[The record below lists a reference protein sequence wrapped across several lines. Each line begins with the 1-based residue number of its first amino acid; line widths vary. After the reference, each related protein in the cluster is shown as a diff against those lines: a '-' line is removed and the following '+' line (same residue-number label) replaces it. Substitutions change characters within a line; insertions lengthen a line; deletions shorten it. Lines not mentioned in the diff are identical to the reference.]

1 MAAAQEFETAK
12 RTAQHQLRR
21 ASFIAPADME
31 TIVANKIVFSP
42 PFPPA
47 IMEVAHAMAP
57 ADFEFQVVAQ
67 DDPDF
72 AQAIQDADYFM
83 GFPRE
88 HMGQSFYDTAPNL
101 KLVQLISAGYDR
113 LDVEAARQARVP
125 VANNGGSNSV
135 AVAEHT
141 MMLILAVYKQVVR
154 DHNNVVNGKW
164 RVGDFAELRIYEL
177 AGKTL
182 GLVGLGTIGKK
193 VARRA
198 QAFDMRVQYYDTIRL
213 NEDQEDAL
221 GVRFVLLPELLRTSD
236 VVSLHVPLNEQTRN
250 LMSAREFATMK
261 NDAIFINT
269 CRGPAVDEAALHH
282 ALTSGQ
288 IAAAG
293 LDVLVEEPPPT
304 NHPLFG
310 LDNVTLTP
318 HTAGPTLEN
327 WTKAF
332 RNGFDNIQRV
342 AAGRQPMWVIPELRE
357 PAL

>member
-1 MAAAQEFETAK
+1 MA
-12 RTAQHQLRR
+12 
-21 ASFIAPADME
+21 D
-31 TIVANKIVFSP
+31 KIVFSP
-42 PFPPA
+42 PFPPS
-47 IMEVAHAMAP
+47 IMDVARAMAP
-57 ADFEFQVVAQ
+57 ADFEFQVIAQ
-67 DDPDF
+67 DDPGF
-72 AQAIQDADYFM
+72 PQAVADAEYFM

-88 HMGQSFYDTAPNL
+88 HMGQSFYDMAPNL
-101 KLVQLISAGYDR
+101 RLVQLISAGYDR
-113 LDVEAARQARVP
+113 LDVEAARGARVP
-125 VANNGGSNSV
+125 VSNNGGSNSV

-141 MMLILAVYKQVVR
+141 LMLILAVYKQVVR
-154 DHNNVVNGKW
+154 DHLNVVNGKW
-164 RVGDFAELRIYEL
+164 RVGNFAELRIFEL

-213 NEDQEDAL
+213 SEDQEDAL

-250 LMSAREFATMK
+250 LMGAREFGAMK

-269 CRGPAVDEAALHH
+269 CRGPVVDEEALRQ
-282 ALTSGQ
+282 ALTGGQ

-293 LDVLVEEPPPT
+293 LDVLVEEPPQT
-304 NHPLFG
+304 DHPLFA
-310 LDNVTLTP
+310 LDNVTITP

-332 RNGFDNIQRV
+332 RNGFDNIERV

-357 PAL
+357 ASL

>member
-1 MAAAQEFETAK
+1 
-12 RTAQHQLRR
+12 
-21 ASFIAPADME
+21 ME
-31 TIVANKIVFSP
+31 TTVANKIVFSP
-42 PFPPA
+42 PFPPS
-47 IMEVAHAMAP
+47 IMDVAHAMAP
-57 ADFEFQVVAQ
+57 ADFEFQVIAQ
-67 DDPDF
+67 DDPGF

-88 HMGQSFYDTAPNL
+88 HMGQSFYDMAPNL

-113 LDVEAARQARVP
+113 LDVDAARQARVP
-125 VANNGGSNSV
+125 VSNNGGSNSV

-141 MMLILAVYKQVVR
+141 MALILAVYKQVVR
-154 DHNNVVNGKW
+154 DHNNVVSGKW

-177 AGKTL
+177 ADKTL

-198 QAFDMRVQYYDTIRL
+198 QAFDMRVLYHDTIRL
-213 NEDQEDAL
+213 SEDQEDAL

-250 LMSAREFATMK
+250 MMGAREFATMK

-269 CRGPAVDEAALHH
+269 CRGPVVDEAALHH
-282 ALTSGQ
+282 ALTNGQ

-293 LDVLVEEPPPT
+293 LDVMVEEPPQT
-304 NHPLFG
+304 DHPLFA
-310 LDNVTLTP
+310 LDNVTFTP

-357 PAL
+357 PVL

>member
-1 MAAAQEFETAK
+1 M
-12 RTAQHQLRR
+12 
-21 ASFIAPADME
+21 
-31 TIVANKIVFSP
+31 ANKIVFSP
-42 PFPPA
+42 PFPPS
-47 IMEVAHAMAP
+47 IMDVARAMAP
-57 ADFEFQVVAQ
+57 ADFEFQVIAQ
-67 DDPDF
+67 DDPGF
-72 AQAIQDADYFM
+72 PQAVADAEYFM

-88 HMGQSFYDTAPNL
+88 HMGQSFYDMAPNL

-125 VANNGGSNSV
+125 ISNNGGSNSV

-141 MMLILAVYKQVVR
+141 LMLILAVYKQVVR
-154 DHNNVVNGKW
+154 DHLNVVNGKW
-164 RVGDFAELRIYEL
+164 RVGNFAELRIFEL

-213 NEDQEDAL
+213 SEDQEDAL

-236 VVSLHVPLNEQTRN
+236 VVSLHVPLNEHTRN
-250 LMSAREFATMK
+250 LMGAREFATMK

-269 CRGPAVDEAALHH
+269 CRGPVVDEDALHH

-293 LDVLVEEPPPT
+293 LDVLVEEPPQT
-304 NHPLFG
+304 DHPLFA
-310 LDNVTLTP
+310 LDNVTITP

-357 PAL
+357 AAL

>member
-1 MAAAQEFETAK
+1 
-12 RTAQHQLRR
+12 
-21 ASFIAPADME
+21 ME

-42 PFPPA
+42 PFPPS
-47 IMEVAHAMAP
+47 IMDVARAMAP
-57 ADFEFQVVAQ
+57 ADFEFQVIAQ
-67 DDPDF
+67 DDPGF

-88 HMGQSFYDTAPNL
+88 HMGQSFYDMAPNL

-113 LDVEAARQARVP
+113 LDVDAARQARVP
-125 VANNGGSNSV
+125 VSNNGGSNSV

-141 MMLILAVYKQVVR
+141 MALILAVYKQVVR
-154 DHNNVVNGKW
+154 DHNNVVRGKW

-198 QAFDMRVQYYDTIRL
+198 QAFDVRVQYHDTIRL
-213 NEDQEDAL
+213 SEDQEDAL

-250 LMSAREFATMK
+250 MMGAREFATMK

-269 CRGPAVDEAALHH
+269 CRGPVVDEGALHH

-293 LDVLVEEPPPT
+293 LDVLVEEPPQT
-304 NHPLFG
+304 DHPLFA
-310 LDNVTLTP
+310 LDNVTFTP

-357 PAL
+357 PVL

>member
-1 MAAAQEFETAK
+1 MAAVQESETAE

-21 ASFIAPADME
+21 ASFTAPANME
-31 TIVANKIVFSP
+31 ITVANKIVFSP
-42 PFPPA
+42 PFPPS
-47 IMEVAHAMAP
+47 IMDVARAMAP
-57 ADFEFQVVAQ
+57 ADFDFQIVAQ
-67 DDPDF
+67 DDPNF

-113 LDVEAARQARVP
+113 LDVDAARQARVP

-164 RVGDFAELRIYEL
+164 RVGDFADLRIYEL

-182 GLVGLGTIGKK
+182 GIVGLGTIGKK

-198 QAFDMRVQYYDTIRL
+198 QAFDMQVLYYDAFRL
-213 NEDQEDAL
+213 SEDQADAL
-221 GVRFVLLPELLRTSD
+221 GVRYVLFPELLRTSD
-236 VVSLHVPLNEQTRN
+236 VVSLHMPLNEQTRN
-250 LMSAREFATMK
+250 MMGAREFATMK

-269 CRGPAVDEAALHH
+269 CRGPVVNEEALHH

-304 NHPLFG
+304 DHPLFA
-310 LDNVTLTP
+310 LDNVTFTP

-357 PAL
+357 PVL

>member
-1 MAAAQEFETAK
+1 M
-12 RTAQHQLRR
+12 
-21 ASFIAPADME
+21 
-31 TIVANKIVFSP
+31 ANKIVFSP
-42 PFPPA
+42 PFPPS
-47 IMEVAHAMAP
+47 IMDVARAMAP
-57 ADFEFQVVAQ
+57 ADFEFQVIAQ
-67 DDPDF
+67 DDPGF
-72 AQAIQDADYFM
+72 AQSIQDADYFM

-88 HMGQSFYDTAPNL
+88 HMGQSFYDMAPNL

-113 LDVEAARQARVP
+113 LDVDAARQARVP
-125 VANNGGSNSV
+125 VSNNGGSNSV

-141 MMLILAVYKQVVR
+141 MALILAVYKQVVR
-154 DHNNVVNGKW
+154 DHNNVVRGKW

-198 QAFDMRVQYYDTIRL
+198 QAFDVRVQYHDTIRL
-213 NEDQEDAL
+213 SEDQEDAL

-250 LMSAREFATMK
+250 MMGAREFATMK
-261 NDAIFINT
+261 TDAIFINT
-269 CRGPAVDEAALHH
+269 CRGPVVDEAALHH

-293 LDVLVEEPPPT
+293 LDVMVEEPPQT
-304 NHPLFG
+304 DHPLFA
-310 LDNVTLTP
+310 LDNVTFTP

-357 PAL
+357 PVL

>member
-1 MAAAQEFETAK
+1 M
-12 RTAQHQLRR
+12 
-21 ASFIAPADME
+21 
-31 TIVANKIVFSP
+31 ANKIVFSP
-42 PFPPA
+42 PFPPT
-47 IMEVAHAMAP
+47 IMDVARAMAP
-57 ADFEFQVVAQ
+57 ADFEFQVIAQ
-67 DDPDF
+67 DDPGF
-72 AQAIQDADYFM
+72 PQAVADAEYFM

-88 HMGQSFYDTAPNL
+88 HMGQSFYDMAPNL
-101 KLVQLISAGYDR
+101 RLVQLISAGYDR
-113 LDVEAARQARVP
+113 LDVEAARGARVP
-125 VANNGGSNSV
+125 VSNNGGSNSV

-141 MMLILAVYKQVVR
+141 LMLILAVYKQVVR
-154 DHNNVVNGKW
+154 DHLNVVNGKW
-164 RVGDFAELRIYEL
+164 RVGNFAELRIFEL

-213 NEDQEDAL
+213 SEDQEDAL

-250 LMSAREFATMK
+250 LMGAREFGAMK

-269 CRGPAVDEAALHH
+269 CRGPVVDEEALHQ
-282 ALTSGQ
+282 ALTGGQ

-293 LDVLVEEPPPT
+293 LDVLVEEPPQT
-304 NHPLFG
+304 DHPLFA
-310 LDNVTLTP
+310 LDNVTITP

-332 RNGFDNIQRV
+332 RNAFDNIERV

-357 PAL
+357 PSL